1 MSPSLLFSQP
11 ITNLVWSTVG
21 TGRPNRIDR
30 FLVSKTLTFTRRLK
44 DEFYLQENENQFHI
58 NTFVLIL
65 ALKQRL

>member
-11 ITNLVWSTVG
+11 ITNLVGSTVG
-21 TGRPNRIDR
+21 IGRPNRIDR

-44 DEFYLQENENQFHI
+44 DEFYLQENKNQFHI
-58 NTFVLIL
+58 NSFVLIL